1 MRSDYALYTVAL
13 IFFAITIIS
22 FVVLSELERNLS
34 VVATVVLG
42 LLFVGLGYTQR
53 PRTKAETLQAPPSLL
68 AVNPPP
74 SIAETVEAAGQQKT
88 ETSVEPVPVSAEVAK
103 IELTAVK
110 GVKERRAEQLK
121 TLGIHSVEDLANA
134 SAEDLAEKLK
144 ISAKFTAQWI
154 ENAKELL
161 ARS

>member
-1 MRSDYALYTVAL
+1 MRSDYALYAVAV

-53 PRTKAETLQAPPSLL
+53 PRMTVETSQAPAPLP
-68 AVNPPP
+68 AVSPPP
-74 SIAETVEAAGQQKT
+74 TLAETVEAASQQKT
-88 ETSVEPVPVSAEVAK
+88 EVNVEPAPVKTEVVK
-103 IELTAVK
+103 LELTAVK
-110 GVKERRAEQLK
+110 GVKEKRAEQLRA
-121 TLGIHSVEDLANA
+121 LGIHSVDDLANA
-134 SAEDLAEKLK
+134 SAKDLAEKLK
-144 ISAKFTAQWI
+144 ISAYFTEQWI
-154 ENAKELL
+154 GNAKELL